1 VTVRPLRL
9 FGDPVLRTECDPVT
23 SFDDEL
29 ARLVEDLI
37 DTVRLPGR
45 AGLAAPQIGVGL
57 AVFSYNLD
65 GRLGYVVNP
74 RVLELSGSYDGPEA
88 CLSVPGVAADT
99 PRARYARVAGVDLH
113 GDPVEVSGEEEMARC
128 LQHETDHLR
137 GMLYL
142 DRLTGAARRS
152 ALRQLRGG
160 QPTERRITSLPARP
174 PAR

>member
-1 VTVRPLRL
+1 MTVRPLRL
-9 FGDPVLRTECDPVT
+9 FGDPVLRTACDPVT
-23 SFDDEL
+23 SFDDTL

-74 RVLELSGSYDGPEA
+74 RVVELSGSYSGPEA

-99 PRARYARVAGVDLH
+99 PRAGYALVAGVDVH

-128 LQHETDHLR
+128 LQHETDHLQ

-142 DRLTGAARRS
+142 DRLTGPARRS
-152 ALRQLRGG
+152 AIRQLRAGPGG
-160 QPTERRITSLPARP
+160 ERRTMTVPGRD
-174 PAR
+174 R